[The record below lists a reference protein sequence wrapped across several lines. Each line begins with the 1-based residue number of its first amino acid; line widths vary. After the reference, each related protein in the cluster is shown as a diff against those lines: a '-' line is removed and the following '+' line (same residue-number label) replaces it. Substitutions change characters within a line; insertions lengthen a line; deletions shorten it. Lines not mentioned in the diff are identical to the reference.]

1 MTTSSYQPEKR
12 RYHRVIFKDPKKI
25 AALISPLDQQET
37 EDAAAASILNMSEGG
52 IQMSVEK
59 ESAAG
64 LKRGRNIL
72 LHGISG
78 LPDLAG
84 LTEVLMQ
91 IVWIIENEFLDHVL
105 IGTAFQQLSD
115 QQRQSL
121 RAFVNA
127 SLVQEKEKRS

>member
-1 MTTSSYQPEKR
+1 MTSNQIEKR
-12 RYHRVIFKDPKKI
+12 RHHRIIFKDPKKI
-25 AALISPLDQQET
+25 AALISPLDQQRAN
-37 EDAAAASILNMSEGG
+37 DAAAASILNMSEGG

-59 ESAAG
+59 ISSEG
-64 LKRGRNIL
+64 FQRGRDIL

-78 LPDLAG
+78 LPDLAA
-84 LTEVLMQ
+84 LTEVQLQ
-91 IVWIIENEFLDHVL
+91 IVWVIENEFLDHVL

-127 SLVQEKEKRS
+127 SIAQDKERKG

>member
-12 RYHRVIFKDPKKI
+12 RYHRIIFKDPKKI
-25 AALISPLDQQET
+25 AALISPFDQQEM

-59 ESAAG
+59 EAAAG
-64 LKRGRNIL
+64 LWRGREIM

-84 LTEVLMQ
+84 LTEVPMQ
-91 IVWIIENEFLDHVL
+91 VVWIIENEFLDHVL

-115 QQRQSL
+115 QQQQSL
-121 RAFVNA
+121 SAFVHA
-127 SLVQEKEKRS
+127 SLALDKERRA